1 MGSHGGTSEI
11 VESNEEPNMASCY
24 GGSKTLSIKLKPN
37 VRDGKC
43 QDAEDDLDQLLRA
56 IDIRTPSRV
65 LGPSSQPRVDLLWK
79 NALKKPVKVGG
90 SRASGI
96 GISESVTLKQ
106 ALRRLCIS
114 QASEMAAMKRLSKP
128 IGLSGASEAGTI
140 KRLYAS
146 VVVQSSESGLPLDGE
161 KRNLVKISIMPE
173 KTSADSSKMA
183 TVYGQLQNSESCT
196 ESAISSP
203 LSAVPNTSK
212 VTKIR
217 IQDVIKPTSEES
229 NESQSAEIG
238 IEKKGKS
245 VSKASAS
252 SSQTVAASRKP
263 IVIPLLTKPTHW
275 NKTTKR
281 KGKPEP
287 TSAPSGST
295 KYSEPYKSG
304 PALSTTKSHCFK
316 GSVSPYHATLP
327 TKKSCCPK
335 EPVTPASSTRSPAAK
350 IGTEN
355 VDSDASKIVSS
366 PNIYGSGIA
375 VDTKASEFSR
385 AREKGEC
392 SNSSKSSIGDYSSS
406 TSISEESQH
415 SNASIKGCRPHMSRD
430 VRWMAIHNILI
441 QQRSLGL
448 KNFKLLKRLGCGD
461 IGTVYLAE
469 LVGSECLFA
478 LKVMDIEFLISRK
491 KMLRAQTER
500 EILQMLDHPFLPTLY
515 AHFTTDSLSCLVME
529 YCPGGDL
536 HVLRQK
542 QPGRSFSESA
552 ARFYVAEVLLALE
565 YLHMLGVIYRD
576 LKPENILVR
585 EDGHIMLSDFDLSLR
600 CSVSPT
606 LLRSSSLGTQES
618 AKKLS
623 GPCAENSCIDPLSLR
638 PSCVQVSCFTPR
650 LVSSTVEKT
659 QKLKSEASGQVRP
672 LPQLVVEPTDA
683 RSNSFVGTHEY
694 LAPEIIR
701 GDGHGSAVDWWTFGI
716 LLYELLFG
724 RTPFK
729 GPGNEET
736 LANVVSQSMKFPE
749 NPSVSFHARDLIRS
763 LLVKEPEGRL
773 GSVTGAAEIKQ
784 HPFFEGLNWALI
796 RSAAPPETP
805 RSCEFAMPV
814 VFRKKKEGKCLDF
827 RAHGEDVSNEPISHG
842 GGGGGGGGGEETVA
856 KKKKVVVVMGA
867 TGAGKSR
874 LAIDLVSHFSGV
886 EVVNADSMQVYR
898 GLDVVTNKVPL
909 SDRNGVPHHLLGSI
923 DPSVEFT
930 SRDFRDLSIPIID
943 DILSRDGLP
952 VVVGGTNYYIQ
963 ALVSPFLVDDV
974 VEHLAACSL
983 DGPQE
988 LGGADEVASF
998 ERLKEIDPVAANRI
1012 HPNDHRKIKGYLNLY
1027 ESSGVLPSNL
1037 FQGVNAE
1044 KWGRADSFRY
1054 NCCFVWVDVSLPVLD
1069 RYVEQR
1075 VDCMIDAGLLDE
1087 LHDIYSPNTD
1097 YTRGLC
1103 QAIGVREFEMF
1114 FKSYFSIKES
1124 NEVPWPDLSEILD
1137 MNGGELRTL
1146 LIEAID
1152 KLKANTRKLVRRQ
1165 ACGNQVLRGAHEWEQ
1180 HKQGRFQEIKPHIQP

>member
-415 SNASIKGCRPHMSRD
+415 S
-430 VRWMAIHNILI
+430 
-441 QQRSLGL
+441 
-448 KNFKLLKRLGCGD
+448 
-461 IGTVYLAE
+461 
-469 LVGSECLFA
+469 
-478 LKVMDIEFLISRK
+478 
-491 KMLRAQTER
+491 
-500 EILQMLDHPFLPTLY
+500 
-515 AHFTTDSLSCLVME
+515 
-529 YCPGGDL
+529 GDL

-827 RAHGEDVSNEPISHG
+827 RAHGEDV
-842 GGGGGGGGGEETVA
+842 
-856 KKKKVVVVMGA
+856 
-867 TGAGKSR
+867 
-874 LAIDLVSHFSGV
+874 
-886 EVVNADSMQVYR
+886 
-898 GLDVVTNKVPL
+898 
-909 SDRNGVPHHLLGSI
+909 
-923 DPSVEFT
+923 
-930 SRDFRDLSIPIID
+930 
-943 DILSRDGLP
+943 
-952 VVVGGTNYYIQ
+952 
-963 ALVSPFLVDDV
+963 
-974 VEHLAACSL
+974 
-983 DGPQE
+983 
-988 LGGADEVASF
+988 
-998 ERLKEIDPVAANRI
+998 
-1012 HPNDHRKIKGYLNLY
+1012 
-1027 ESSGVLPSNL
+1027 
-1037 FQGVNAE
+1037 
-1044 KWGRADSFRY
+1044 
-1054 NCCFVWVDVSLPVLD
+1054 
-1069 RYVEQR
+1069 
-1075 VDCMIDAGLLDE
+1075 
-1087 LHDIYSPNTD
+1087 
-1097 YTRGLC
+1097 
-1103 QAIGVREFEMF
+1103 EFELF
-1114 FKSYFSIKES
+1114 
-1124 NEVPWPDLSEILD
+1124 
-1137 MNGGELRTL
+1137 
-1146 LIEAID
+1146 
-1152 KLKANTRKLVRRQ
+1152 
-1165 ACGNQVLRGAHEWEQ
+1165 
-1180 HKQGRFQEIKPHIQP
+1180 

>member
-1 MGSHGGTSEI
+1 MGLHGGTSEI
-11 VESNEEPNMASCY
+11 VESNEEPNTASCY
-24 GGSKTLSIKLKPN
+24 GGSKTLCIKLKPN

-56 IDIRTPSRV
+56 IDIRTSSRV

-79 NALKKPVKVGG
+79 NALKKPVKVGA
-90 SRASGI
+90 SRPSGI

-128 IGLSGASEAGTI
+128 GGSSVASEAGTI

-146 VVVQSSESGLPLDGE
+146 VVVQSSDSGLPLDGE
-161 KRNLVKISIMPE
+161 KRNLVKISVVPE
-173 KTSADSSKMA
+173 KVSADSSKKA
-183 TVYGQLQNSESCT
+183 TVYGQLQNSESY
-196 ESAISSP
+196 ESAVSSP
-203 LSAVPNTSK
+203 LSSVPNTTK

-229 NESQSAEIG
+229 DESQSAEIG

-245 VSKASAS
+245 VSKTSIS
-252 SSQTVAASRKP
+252 SSQTVVASRKP
-263 IVIPLLTKPTHW
+263 IVIPLLIKPTHW

-295 KYSEPYKSG
+295 KCGEPYKSG

-316 GSVSPYHATLP
+316 GSVSPSHATLP

-335 EPVTPASSTRSPAAK
+335 EPVTPASSTRNPVAE

-355 VDSDASKIVSS
+355 VDSDASKIFSS
-366 PNIYGSGIA
+366 PNIYVSGIA

-491 KMLRAQTER
+491 KILRAQTER

-536 HVLRQK
+536 HVVRQK

-606 LLRSSSLGTQES
+606 LLRSSSLDTQES

-623 GPCAENSCIDPLSLR
+623 GPCAENSCIDPLCLR

-736 LANVVSQSMKFPE
+736 LAKVVSQSLKFPE

-784 HPFFEGLNWALI
+784 HPFFDGLNWALI

-805 RSCEFAMPV
+805 RSCEFGMPM

-827 RAHGEDVSNEPISHG
+827 RAHGGEDV
-842 GGGGGGGGGEETVA
+842 
-856 KKKKVVVVMGA
+856 
-867 TGAGKSR
+867 
-874 LAIDLVSHFSGV
+874 
-886 EVVNADSMQVYR
+886 
-898 GLDVVTNKVPL
+898 
-909 SDRNGVPHHLLGSI
+909 
-923 DPSVEFT
+923 
-930 SRDFRDLSIPIID
+930 
-943 DILSRDGLP
+943 
-952 VVVGGTNYYIQ
+952 
-963 ALVSPFLVDDV
+963 
-974 VEHLAACSL
+974 
-983 DGPQE
+983 
-988 LGGADEVASF
+988 
-998 ERLKEIDPVAANRI
+998 
-1012 HPNDHRKIKGYLNLY
+1012 
-1027 ESSGVLPSNL
+1027 
-1037 FQGVNAE
+1037 
-1044 KWGRADSFRY
+1044 
-1054 NCCFVWVDVSLPVLD
+1054 
-1069 RYVEQR
+1069 
-1075 VDCMIDAGLLDE
+1075 
-1087 LHDIYSPNTD
+1087 
-1097 YTRGLC
+1097 
-1103 QAIGVREFEMF
+1103 EFELF
-1114 FKSYFSIKES
+1114 
-1124 NEVPWPDLSEILD
+1124 
-1137 MNGGELRTL
+1137 
-1146 LIEAID
+1146 
-1152 KLKANTRKLVRRQ
+1152 
-1165 ACGNQVLRGAHEWEQ
+1165 
-1180 HKQGRFQEIKPHIQP
+1180 